1 MSTHDTAY
9 RDAIAQLTG
18 PGAPYEIETVDQ
30 FRRYKSAPRTLREA
44 LEVGRAHGDGEF
56 AVYEDERWSF
66 NRLFA
71 DADAASAALVAR
83 GISKGDRVAIAMR
96 NYPEWM
102 AAFIAVANIGAVV
115 VPLNSWG
122 TADDIAFG
130 LADSGAQMVI
140 CDQQRFD
147 AVASTM
153 PSLAGSS
160 VIVRP
165 ANADHP
171 QSWATFVAPF
181 ANNEAPAVEI
191 AGSDVAMIMY
201 TSGTSGKPK
210 GAVSTNDAVCQAL
223 FNMECAQ
230 IAAAM
235 TNGEKFAAMFE
246 RGFPPTALLGIPLFH
261 NSGCHSQ
268 FLLSLRGGRRL
279 VMMYKWDPQRALE
292 LIESER
298 ITTIAAAPAMLI
310 ALLEN
315 PDFDST
321 DTSSLFALAVGGAA
335 TPPLLKRLMAD
346 KLPGHFFGTGWGM
359 TETNAQGVSIAGD
372 LVNEKP
378 GSSGRA
384 HPIVDV
390 EVRDN
395 DGKALPVGDT
405 GELWLRTPTT
415 IAEYWN
421 RPEANASDFADGWY
435 KTGDVGYLDDDGYVY
450 LADRA
455 KDMIIRGGENVYPV
469 EIEHA
474 LLEHEA
480 VAEAAVVGVPDER
493 MGENVGAIVRLHT
506 TASISDTEL
515 LAYAK
520 SRLAGY
526 KIPSHV
532 LFRTE
537 PFPRNSTEKVL
548 KQPLRE
554 ELLSKL
560 GQPAG

>member
-1 MSTHDTAY
+1 MFKHDTAY
-9 RDAIAQLTG
+9 REAIAQLTG
-18 PGAPYEIETVDQ
+18 PGAPYEIETVDAL
-30 FRRYKSAPRTLREA
+30 RRYKSAPTTLREA
-44 LEVGRAHGDGEF
+44 LDAGRAHGDGEF
-56 AVYEDERWSF
+56 AVYEDERWTF

-71 DADAASAALVAR
+71 EADAASGALVAC
-83 GISKGDRVAIAMR
+83 GVKKGDRVAIAMR

-102 AAFIAVANIGAVV
+102 AAFVAIANIGAVI

-147 AVASTM
+147 AVTARA
-153 PSLAGSS
+153 PALADSA

-165 ANADHP
+165 ADPSHA
-171 QSWATFVAPF
+171 QSWAAFIAPF
-181 ANNEAPAVEI
+181 DVVEAPPADIV
-191 AGSDVAMIMY
+191 GSDVAMIMY

-210 GAVSTNDAVCQAL
+210 GAVSTNDAICQAL

-246 RGFPPTALLGIPLFH
+246 RGYPPTALLGIPLFH

-268 FLLSLRGGRRL
+268 FLLTLRGGRRL
-279 VMMYKWDPQRALE
+279 VMMYKWDPRRALE

-310 ALLEN
+310 ALLED
-315 PDFDST
+315 PAFDGT
-321 DTSSLFALAVGGAA
+321 DTSSLFALGVGGAA
-335 TPPLLKRLMAD
+335 TPSLLKRLMAE

-372 LVNEKP
+372 LVNEKA
-378 GSSGRA
+378 GSSGRP
-384 HPIVDV
+384 HPIVDL
-390 EVRDN
+390 EVRDD
-395 DGKALPVGDT
+395 DGAVLPVGET
-405 GELWLRTPTT
+405 GELWLRTPTM
-415 IAEYWN
+415 IVEYWN
-421 RPEANASDFADGWY
+421 RPEANANDFADGWY

-455 KDMIIRGGENVYPV
+455 KDMIIRGGENIYPV

-480 VAEAAVVGVPDER
+480 IAEAAVVGVPDER
-493 MGENVGAIVRLHT
+493 MGENVAAIVRLHKGESMSE
-506 TASISDTEL
+506 AEVV
-515 LAYAK
+515 AYARGK
-520 SRLAGY
+520 LAGY
-526 KIPSHV
+526 KVPSHV
-532 LFRTE
+532 RFRDE
-537 PFPRNSTEKVL
+537 AFPRNVTDKVL
-548 KQPLRE
+548 KKPLRD
-554 ELLSKL
+554 ELLSSI
-560 GQPAG
+560 